1 MYTIIKQ
8 VITKKQHWTLRY
20 IEPCI
25 VFYLYDHAFVTFFIK
40 GYLKVAV
47 QGLNSCLEIMLPTTL
62 CNVCEQRTRT
72 NAHDM

>member
-1 MYTIIKQ
+1 
-8 VITKKQHWTLRY
+8 
-20 IEPCI
+20 
-25 VFYLYDHAFVTFFIK
+25 LYDHAFVTFFIK